1 MHHSVHEFCSK
12 VLRIK
17 RGQMKKVSLLASIVV
32 LAAVSA
38 FADVKIA
45 TVDMEEVIL
54 SHPQTEENKA
64 RLLEMQKDFEGQR
77 DVLREKIKEL
87 YKDYGTIAK
96 EAGNEALSEMARNK
110 KINEARDLEQT
121 IKQGESDLRKLVND
135 LQRKLQEKELLLF
148 DNIMSDVKFAITG
161 IVKDGSYDLIVD
173 KSAMRAGAPVPVIM
187 YAKDGLDV
195 TDKVIKAI
203 GGKKVEAKKAK

>member
-1 MHHSVHEFCSK
+1 
-12 VLRIK
+12 
-17 RGQMKKVSLLASIVV
+17 MKKVSLLASVMVV
-32 LAAVSA
+32 AAVSA
-38 FADVKIA
+38 FADVKLA

-64 RLLEMQKDFEGQR
+64 RLMEMQKDFEGQR
-77 DVLREKIKEL
+77 DVLREKIKGLLEN
-87 YKDYGTIAK
+87 YKTIAK

-121 IKQGESDLRKLVND
+121 IKQNEGDLRKLVND

-148 DNIMSDVKFAITG
+148 ENVMSDVKFAIMG

-195 TDKVIKAI
+195 TDRVIKAI
-203 GGKKVEAKKAK
+203 GGKKVEDKKAK

>member
-1 MHHSVHEFCSK
+1 
-12 VLRIK
+12 
-17 RGQMKKVSLLASIVV
+17 MKKVRLLASIVV
-32 LAAVSA
+32 VAAVSA
-38 FADVKIA
+38 FADVKLA

-64 RLLEMQKDFEGQR
+64 RLQEMQKDFEGQR
-77 DVLREKIKEL
+77 DVLREKIKGLLEE
-87 YKDYGTIAK
+87 YKTIAR

-121 IKQGESDLRKLVND
+121 IKQNEGDLRKLVND

-148 DNIMSDVKFAITG
+148 DNVMSDVKFAING
-161 IVKDGSYDLIVD
+161 IVKDGSYDLIID

-187 YAKDGLDV
+187 YANDSLDV
-195 TDKVIKAI
+195 TDAIIKAI
-203 GGKKVEAKKAK
+203 GGKKVEDKKVEDKKVK

>member
-1 MHHSVHEFCSK
+1 
-12 VLRIK
+12 
-17 RGQMKKVSLLASIVV
+17 MKKASVLASLVV

-38 FADVKIA
+38 FAEVKIA

-77 DVLREKIKEL
+77 DALRDKIKGL
-87 YKDYGTIAK
+87 YKDYSAIAK

-110 KINEARDLEQT
+110 KVNEARDLEQT
-121 IKQGESDLRKLVND
+121 IKQGESDLRSLVND

-148 DNIMSDVKFAITG
+148 DNVMSDIKFAING
-161 IVKDGSYDLIVD
+161 LVKDGSYDLIID
-173 KSAMRAGAPVPVIM
+173 KSATRAGAPVPVIM
-187 YAKDGLDV
+187 YAKDNLDV

-203 GGKKVEAKKAK
+203 GGKKVDAKAAK

>member
-1 MHHSVHEFCSK
+1 
-12 VLRIK
+12 
-17 RGQMKKVSLLASIVV
+17 MKKVSLLAGIVV
-32 LAAVSA
+32 VAAVSA
-38 FADVKIA
+38 FADIKIA

-64 RLLEMQKDFEGQR
+64 RLMEMQKDFEGQR
-77 DVLREKIKEL
+77 DVLRDKIKGL

-96 EAGNEALSEMARNK
+96 EAGNEALNEIARNK
-110 KINEARDLEQT
+110 KVNEARDLEQT
-121 IKQGESDLRKLVND
+121 IKQNESDLRKLVND

-148 DNIMSDVKFAITG
+148 DNIMSDVKFAING
-161 IVKDGSYDLIVD
+161 IVKDGSYDLIID

-187 YAKDGLDV
+187 YAKDTLDV

-203 GGKKVEAKKAK
+203 GGKKVEDKDKKAK